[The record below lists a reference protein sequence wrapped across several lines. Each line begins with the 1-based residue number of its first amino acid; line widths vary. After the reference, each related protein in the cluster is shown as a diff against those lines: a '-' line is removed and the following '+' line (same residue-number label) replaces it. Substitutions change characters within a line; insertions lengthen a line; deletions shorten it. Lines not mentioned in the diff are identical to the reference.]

1 MAGAA
6 DIARDAALERLGYRV
21 PRFWNVDVDRN
32 INGVIETI
40 LAELE
45 SRPLRE

>member
-1 MAGAA
+1 LRTS
-6 DIARDAALERLGYRV
+6 RDAALERLGYRV
-21 PRFWNVDVDRN
+21 QRFWNIDVDRN
-32 INGVIETI
+32 IDGVIETI